1 MKAYKGFNK
10 DMTCRDF
17 QYEEGKEYT
26 TEKAKLC
33 EEGFHACEDPI
44 DCLRYYDPANSEFH
58 EVEIHDNGEKS
69 DDSKIVGTKIK
80 IGAKIDVPLIAKAHF
95 EFIKEKCVSSDTSGD
110 SSALTGGDSSAL
122 TGGDSSA
129 LTGGDSSALTGGDS
143 SALTGGNRSAL
154 TGDDCSAL
162 TGGYCSALTG
172 GNRSA
177 LTGDDCSAL
186 TGGDRSALAGGDSSA
201 LTGGNNSVVY
211 GNGKY
216 AKVRGGIGAVLV
228 LAEYDENYNFVK
240 NHVRSVDGIKIK
252 ANTYY
257 TLKNSRWIEVK

>member
-26 TEKAKLC
+26 SEKAKLC
-33 EEGFHACEDPI
+33 ENGFHACEDPI

-58 EVEIHDNGEKS
+58 EVEIEDNGERQS

-95 EFIKEKCVSSDTSGD
+95 EYVKEKCVSSDTSGYR
-110 SSALTGGDSSAL
+110 SALTGGNGSALTGGDSSAL
-122 TGGDSSA
+122 TGGYRSA
-129 LTGGDSSALTGGDS
+129 LTGGNDSALTGGYS
-143 SALTGGNRSAL
+143 SALTGGNSSAL
-154 TGDDCSAL
+154 SGGDRSAL
-162 TGGYCSALTG
+162 TGGY
-172 GNRSA
+172 R
-177 LTGDDCSAL
+177 
-186 TGGDRSALAGGDSSA
+186 SA

-257 TLKNSRWIEVK
+257 TLKKGRWTEVK